1 MNIKKLLPLLADN
14 VLNLVVFAV
23 PVIFWQASNDPFG
36 PTQSLLVTVFLP
48 FFGILYF
55 ISCIIQKKFD
65 LKNNSLLTPFL
76 IYSVVCFLS
85 IFLSINKGISLK
97 YFRETMLYVWGA
109 YLMFLSSGRRGVS
122 KIFFIIV
129 FSHTLMAAYGILQHF
144 DADMFSWSTNF
155 AGRPMGTIG
164 NPDFFAGELLL
175 SIFILLSYLMY
186 GRGKKALAYAALAIN
201 LACLALT
208 EVAGAY
214 FGLAAGVI
222 FLVSVYAL
230 SGRVTKKTV
239 ITVAAATAVILVVLV
254 PLFSGRAGSFL
265 AEKKHSLSHR
275 LIMWEASALMIKD
288 APVLGKGIGSF
299 RLNYPYYQGLLLNDP
314 KNSKYDYIV
323 TWMPHQNY
331 LLIASETGLLGL
343 GAFILAMLV
352 FYFQFAAI
360 ARNNKLDYR
369 AVAAASSV
377 TAILGAS
384 FLNTFYNI
392 PATSLLFFFM
402 IFSLGAFG
410 PDQKVR
416 AGGKT
421 FMQAAALIAAVF
433 LAAGLYTGGKAIA
446 ANVYLKQ
453 ANKMTKDNSLA
464 EAINLHERVLSL
476 NVTELC
482 PQTDVAQY
490 YYAAEAYRQAG
501 LIQKA
506 YDCYRKDLEVNPFCP
521 EVNNML
527 GAVAGQLGHT
537 DEALKR
543 LNMAVFVAPHYDAAF
558 TNLATAYMVTNQ
570 PEKARE
576 VLASFIQKN
585 GPNAAMESLIKA
597 TYKK

>member
-1 MNIKKLLPLLADN
+1 MNIRKLLSLLADN

-23 PVIFWQASNDPFG
+23 PMIFWQASNDPFG
-36 PTQSLLVTVFLP
+36 PAQSLLVTLFLP
-48 FFGILYF
+48 FFGVLYF
-55 ISCIIQKKFD
+55 ILCIYQKKFN
-65 LKNNSLLTPFL
+65 LKNNPLVKPFL

-85 IFLSINKGISLK
+85 IFLSINKGISIK

-109 YLMFLSSGRRGVS
+109 YLMFLSSGRRGVN

-129 FSHTLMAAYGILQHF
+129 LSHTLMAAYGILQHF
-144 DADMFSWSTNF
+144 DADMFNWSTNF
-155 AGRPMGTIG
+155 EGRPMGTIG

-175 SIFILLSYLMY
+175 SIFILLSYVMF
-186 GRGKKALAYAALAIN
+186 GSGKKALAYAALIVN
-201 LACLALT
+201 LVCLALT

-214 FGLAAGVI
+214 FGLAAGVV
-222 FLVSVYAL
+222 FLVLVYVL
-230 SGRVTKKTV
+230 SGKVTKKTV
-239 ITVAAATAVILVVLV
+239 ITVAAATAVLLAVMV
-254 PLFSGRAGSFL
+254 PAFYGRAGSFL

-275 LIMWEASALMIKD
+275 LIMWKASALMIKD
-288 APVLGKGIGSF
+288 SPILGKGIGAY

-331 LLIASETGLLGL
+331 LLIAAETGLLGL
-343 GAFILAMLV
+343 GVFILAMFV
-352 FYFQFAAI
+352 FYSQFAAI
-360 ARNNKLDYR
+360 FRSDKSDYR

-384 FLNTFYNI
+384 FMNTFYNI
-392 PATSLLFFFM
+392 PSTSLLFFFM
-402 IFSLGAFG
+402 LFSLGLTVRE
-410 PDQKVR
+410 QKAR
-416 AGGKT
+416 TAEKT
-421 FMQAAALIAAVF
+421 PLQTAAVIAIIF
-433 LAAGLYTGGKAIA
+433 LIIGFYTGGKSIA
-446 ANVYLKQ
+446 ANIYLKQ
-453 ANKMTKDNSLA
+453 ANKMTKDGSFA
-464 EAINLHERVLSL
+464 EAVMLHERVLSL

-501 LIQKA
+501 LIKNA
-506 YDCYRKDLEVNPFCP
+506 YDCYEKELEVDPFCP

-527 GAVAGQLGHT
+527 GAVAGRLGHT

-543 LNMAVFVAPHYDAAF
+543 LKMAVFVAPHYEAAF
-558 TNLATAYMVTNQ
+558 TNLATAYMITNQ

-576 VLASFIQKN
+576 VLGMFITRN

-597 TYKK
+597 TYYK